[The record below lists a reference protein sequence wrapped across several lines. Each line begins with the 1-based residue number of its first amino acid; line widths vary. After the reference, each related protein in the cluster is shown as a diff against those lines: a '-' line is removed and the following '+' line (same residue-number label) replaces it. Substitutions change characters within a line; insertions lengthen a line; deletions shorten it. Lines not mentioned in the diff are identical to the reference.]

1 MAIPL
6 ESLKDIQMISS
17 DAYEIGQ
24 ITDVR
29 YDPFEW
35 DVIGLRVKVKK
46 SSGKLAAGFGKTTVL
61 ILPRKFVLNDVM
73 LLDQPIER
81 IKDSVIPDNDN
92 ISSLST
98 LISAKVVTRDNAH
111 VGTVTTVMID
121 PDDWKVLSVIVR
133 LDKGAIEAMRMKK
146 GLFAKISVEIR
157 ADMILSSAD
166 MVHLNENMDGVRDNM
181 TILE

>member
-6 ESLKDIQMISS
+6 EALKDIQMISS
-17 DAYEIGQ
+17 DAYEVGQ
-24 ITDVR
+24 VTDVR

-35 DVIGLRVKVKK
+35 NVIGLKVKVSR
-46 SSGKLAAGFGKTTVL
+46 SSGKLSAGFRKTSVL
-61 ILPRKFVLNDVM
+61 ILPRRFVLNDVM
-73 LLDQPIER
+73 LLDQPIEKV
-81 IKDSVIPDNDN
+81 KDSVVPDNDN

-98 LISAKVVTRDNAH
+98 LMSAKVVTRDNAH

-133 LDKGAIEAMRMKK
+133 LDKAAIEAMGMKK
-146 GLFAKISVEIR
+146 GLFSKINAEIR
-157 ADMILSSAD
+157 SDMILSSAD

-181 TILE
+181 TVLE